1 MIPLR
6 IRLIA
11 AFTAVA
17 LLSSALASGIAYV
30 LVRRAML
37 QRTQDA
43 MITQVRQ
50 TVSRMVPAELP
61 PDTGSLLAG
70 ELEQALTSP
79 DGRVKAFALPLPL
92 YGPIPPALPGL
103 SRLHVRPAAAFLA
116 KAQGS
121 ADTMV
126 YQRVVS
132 HGRPYLLVAAR
143 PTAYQTTINEPERQ
157 TPPMVIVSVS
167 LEKEAADLRS
177 FGWAVTV
184 ADSAAVVAAL
194 VLALLATR
202 GVLRPVRRLASATR
216 DLGEGRLQSRVE
228 VKGRDELADL
238 ARSFNDMAGTL
249 QETVT
254 ELRAME
260 ASSRRFVADVSHE
273 LRTPLTS
280 MIAVA
285 ELLAEDDARA
295 VDAPVAT
302 GLIVEETRRLGQLVE
317 HLIEISRFDS
327 GAATLV
333 PDNVVIADAVAAT
346 LAARGWTGELAVT
359 GPADLVAR
367 VDPRRFDVIVANL
380 AGNALKHGRPPVT
393 LDFGPAERHGRQG
406 FQVTVADRGPGI
418 PGEVLSSIFDRFV
431 KVEAARSR
439 SEGSG
444 LGLSIAWENAALHG
458 GVLRGDNGED
468 GGAVFSLWLPI
479 GEDAAEGEGA

>member
-1 MIPLR
+1 MISLR

-50 TVSRMVPAELP
+50 TVSRMVPTELP
-61 PDTGSLLAG
+61 PDTGELLAG
-70 ELEQALTSP
+70 ELEQALTSS
-79 DGRVKAFALPLPL
+79 DGRVKAFATPLPL
-92 YGPIPPALPGL
+92 YGPIPPAMPALG
-103 SRLHVRPAAAFLA
+103 RLHVRPGAAFLT
-116 KAQGS
+116 KARDGREN
-121 ADTMV
+121 MI
-126 YQRVVS
+126 YQRVVG
-132 HGRPYLLVAAR
+132 HGRPYLLVAAK
-143 PTAYQTTINEPERQ
+143 PTAYVVSGVEPQRQ
-157 TPPMVIVSVS
+157 TPPVVIVSVS

-184 ADSAAVVAAL
+184 ADGAAVVAAL
-194 VLALLATR
+194 LLALLATR
-202 GVLRPVRRLASATR
+202 GVLLPVRRLASATR

-238 ARSFNDMAGTL
+238 ARSFNEMAGTL

-285 ELLAEDDARA
+285 EMLAEEADAER
-295 VDAPVAT
+295 APVAT

-333 PDNVVIADAVAAT
+333 PDDVVIAEAVAAT
-346 LAARGWTGELAVT
+346 LAARGWTGEVTVT

-367 VDPRRFDVIVANL
+367 LDPRRFDVIVANL

-393 LDFGPAERHGRQG
+393 LDFGAAEREGRHG
-406 FQVTVADRGPGI
+406 FQVTVTDRGPGI
-418 PGEVLSSIFDRFV
+418 PGELLPSIFDRFV

-458 GVLRGDNGED
+458 GVLRGENGAG
-468 GGAVFSLWLPI
+468 GGAVFRLWMPL
-479 GEDAAEGEGA
+479 GQDTAEGEAE